1 MSLRSLFVV
10 VITLLAAPFAHGNNC
25 QSIFSPYKVPPGFE
39 QEVYDKTMLIY
50 STTARPFTEVQ
61 HAKPNSIT
69 TPLEKIHL
77 VALIMSASKELI
89 DNPSLLSQHLP
100 ERHRDTFEKLAALF
114 ISARHGNMNEIVGFL
129 EQLLRDHKYEV
140 WFEFVAKL
148 HQSMQRMPYPPPI
161 ASEEIRI
168 SESIKDFYMKTGLSI
183 QPDPKIDSY
192 SRFTRP
198 LPWSSK
204 QSLTKH
210 FIKRTQKD
218 GYPMQHEQELMDAA
232 NNFILSS
239 RQDQI
244 TFLRNDGTFALYDLS
259 TKELAIVSANHRIIT
274 YYILS
279 ERYKKPE
286 DLAAY
291 MKYVFTEPPSRN

>member
-1 MSLRSLFVV
+1 MSLRSLLVL
-10 VITLLAAPFAHGNNC
+10 IILLNVPFAHSNNC
-25 QSIFSPYKVPPGFE
+25 QWIFSPYKVPPGFE

-50 STTARPFTEVQ
+50 STTAQPFMDVQ

-100 ERHRDTFEKLAALF
+100 ERQRDTFEKLAALF
-114 ISARHGNMNEIVGFL
+114 VSARHGNMNEIVGFL
-129 EQLLRDHKYEV
+129 EQLLRDHRYEV

-148 HQSMQRMPYPPPI
+148 HQSMQKMPYPAPI
-161 ASEEIRI
+161 AYEEIRI

-183 QPDPKIDSY
+183 QPDPKVNSY
-192 SRFTRP
+192 ARFTQP
-198 LPWSSK
+198 LPWFSK
-204 QSLTKH
+204 HSLTKH
-210 FIKRTQKD
+210 FEKRTKKD
-218 GYPMQHEQELMDAA
+218 GYPMQHEQELVDAA
-232 NNFILSS
+232 NKFILSS
-239 RQDQI
+239 RPDQI
-244 TFLRNDGTFALYDLS
+244 TFLRNDGTYAVYDLA
-259 TKELAIVSANHRIIT
+259 TKELAIVSGDNRIIT

-279 ERYKKPE
+279 NRYQRPE